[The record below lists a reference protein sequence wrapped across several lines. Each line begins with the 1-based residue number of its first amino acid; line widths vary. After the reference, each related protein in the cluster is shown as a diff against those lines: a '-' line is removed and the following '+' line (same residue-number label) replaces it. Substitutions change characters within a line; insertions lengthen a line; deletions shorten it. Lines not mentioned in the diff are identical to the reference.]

1 MHRTLRF
8 FITSIFLCA
17 AFSSDAQERTDWA
30 LRAVECEHAAYTAE
44 DPREAAEALVEKAYC
59 YRQCGRF
66 DEAVATLGRVSMFQ
80 LAPERRGDVLYEK
93 ELCSYL
99 AGDYEGAASY
109 MEEAGGSG
117 DPRRLM
123 LDALVLGG
131 CARWDE
137 SRALAEDLVTLRY
150 DGQEREAAL
159 EQLRDLYSRT
169 PKLKKEGQAVLR
181 SFLPPLGHLYTGHLS
196 EGLAS
201 MGFNA
206 AAAGWIVWQC
216 LGGNWITGILGGG
229 VALNAAFMGGMERSV
244 ELVDEYNRDA
254 AAGFNA
260 LLRDV
265 LLSHGQAE

>member
-1 MHRTLRF
+1 MYRTLRS

-17 AFSSDAQERTDWA
+17 AFSSEAQEVTDWA
-30 LRAVECEHAAYTAE
+30 LRAVECEYTAYNAE

-59 YRQCGRF
+59 YRQCGRY
-66 DEAVATLGRVSMFQ
+66 DEAAATLGRVSMFQ
-80 LAPERRGDVLYEK
+80 LAPERRDSVLYEK

-99 AGDYEGAASY
+99 AGDFEGAASY
-109 MEEAGGSG
+109 MEEAGVSG
-117 DPRRLM
+117 TPRRLL

-137 SRALAEDLVTLRY
+137 SRARAEKLVTLRY
-150 DGQEREAAL
+150 DGAEREAAL
-159 EQLRDLYSRT
+159 QELRDLYSNVPR
-169 PKLKKEGQAVLR
+169 LKKEGQAVLR

-201 MGFNA
+201 MGLNA
-206 AAAGWIVWQC
+206 AAAGWVVWQC

-229 VALNAAFMGGMERSV
+229 VALNATFMGGMERSI

-254 AAGFNA
+254 MLGFNA
-260 LLRDV
+260 VLRDV